1 MTQLKIATSARLA
14 SYIESQRGM
23 VYLNQT
29 DFTDVAAV
37 VMSVE
42 DANAGILSKLYDLGF
57 AIPTFVAVTAE
68 QTVSAEYL
76 PLIKGI
82 ITLGEANK
90 AFYNAQ
96 VEVAASEY
104 QKSVTAFFST
114 LKKYVEMKN
123 STFACPGHQGG
134 EFFRKHPAG
143 RQFLN
148 SMVRQFSGQ
157 ICVTLMSN
165 WATYLSMKARQKMH
179 RNMQRRSLMQIK
191 PILF

>member
-37 VMSVE
+37 VMSIE

-57 AIPTFVAVTAE
+57 AIPIFVAVTAE

-76 PLIKGI
+76 PLIKGV
-82 ITLGEANK
+82 ITLGEVNK

-96 VEVAASEY
+96 VEVA
-104 QKSVTAFFST
+104 QFDISVT
-114 LKKYVEMKN
+114 
-123 STFACPGHQGG
+123 H
-134 EFFRKHPAG
+134 
-143 RQFLN
+143 
-148 SMVRQFSGQ
+148 
-157 ICVTLMSN
+157 I
-165 WATYLSMKARQKMH
+165 
-179 RNMQRRSLMQIK
+179 
-191 PILF
+191 